1 MARTVNEAAQAARRE
16 SFLDATQ
23 RLIQTK
29 GYEAMSIQ
37 DVIDDVGIS
46 KGSFYYYFDSKE
58 EVLQAL
64 IDRTADWVRAHLAPH
79 VEAPDVS
86 APDKLQ
92 RLLDALAA
100 WKVGSREQLLP
111 MLRIWYSDGN
121 ATVRERTRRGTSERM
136 VPLLAA
142 IAAQG
147 AKEGTMAPPY
157 PDQAGRLAVALIQD
171 LNESIGALLLRTTGR
186 GRDDRGEVVRVIA
199 AYTDAVE
206 RVMGVRQGSLKLTDG
221 ATLAAWF
228 NG

>member
-1 MARTVNEAAQAARRE
+1 MARTVNESAQAARRD

-29 GYEAMSIQ
+29 GYEEMSIQ
-37 DVIDDVGIS
+37 EVVEEVGTS

-58 EVLQAL
+58 DVLQAL
-64 IDRTADWVRAHLAPH
+64 IDRTADLVRAHLAPH

-92 RLLDALAA
+92 RLLGALAT
-100 WKVGSREQLLP
+100 WKVRSREQLLP
-111 MLRIWYSDGN
+111 MMRIWYSDGN
-121 ATVRERTRRGTSERM
+121 ATVRERTRRGTSERLA
-136 VPLLAA
+136 PLLAA
-142 IAAQG
+142 IAAHG

-157 PDQAGRLAVALIQD
+157 PDQAGRVAVALIQD
-171 LNESIGALLLRTTGR
+171 LNESIGALLLRASPD
-186 GRDDRGEVVRVIA
+186 RDDRGEIERVIA

-206 RVMGVRQGSLKLTDG
+206 RVMGVRQGSLTLTDG

-228 NG
+228 DG